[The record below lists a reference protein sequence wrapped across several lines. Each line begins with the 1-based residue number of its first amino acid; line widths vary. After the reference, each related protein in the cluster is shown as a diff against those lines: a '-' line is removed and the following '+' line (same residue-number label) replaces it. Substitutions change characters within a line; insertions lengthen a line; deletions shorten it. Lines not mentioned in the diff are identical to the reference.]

1 MTLPHQ
7 CNDYDG
13 HEIMRFIMVIS
24 ASSVE
29 RIILL
34 FFNVLGLLAFVF
46 LAMRVINFIRVI
58 RVVRVIAVIFF
69 VGQVEFELLVL

>member
-13 HEIMRFIMVIS
+13 HEIVWFIMVIS
-24 ASSVE
+24 ASTVE

-34 FFNVLGLLAFVF
+34 FFGVVGLLAFVVMP
-46 LAMRVINFIRVI
+46 MRVIRFIRDF
-58 RVVRVIAVIFF
+58 RVITVIKLI
-69 VGQVEFELLVL
+69 LLF

>member
-7 CNDYDG
+7 CNDYVG

-24 ASSVE
+24 ASRVE

-34 FFNVLGLLAFVF
+34 FFGVVGLLAFVVM
-46 LAMRVINFIRVI
+46 AMRVIRVI
-58 RVVRVIAVIFF
+58 RDFRVITVIRLI
-69 VGQVEFELLVL
+69 LLF